1 MKFELRPKP
10 GVQPQEMPETLQKR
24 LTAALQGDNDEAL
37 RQVLGEASTFA
48 HPDTTVVDRGDKKPG
63 ATRLLR
69 SLEHL
74 SVPPDVP
81 VTSLM
86 ATRPPTSNSCRRWP
100 NKGVT

>member
-81 VTSLM
+81 VTS
-86 ATRPPTSNSCRRWP
+86 
-100 NKGVT
+100 